1 MTPLCIAMR
10 VWVCV
15 SEEKEKKKESLEK
28 GSKKRDESLLP
39 CKAHRRPR
47 SLRNSFIF
55 QRRAGGNFS
64 RRSKTGTPECATG
77 HVCVCVCYSGHAM
90 NQIPSS
96 FPPLE
101 GVESVSEGFVVH
113 VLPRASS
120 AKEKRARTPLK
131 DGHCM
136 RASPALSLSH
146 TDRWISIVVLQ
157 RARAEEYWNSYR
169 DYFLRP
175 PFDVFI

>member
-1 MTPLCIAMR
+1 
-10 VWVCV
+10 
-15 SEEKEKKKESLEK
+15 
-28 GSKKRDESLLP
+28 
-39 CKAHRRPR
+39 
-47 SLRNSFIF
+47 
-55 QRRAGGNFS
+55 
-64 RRSKTGTPECATG
+64 
-77 HVCVCVCYSGHAM
+77 M

-136 RASPALSLSH
+136 RASPALSLTHLSLDFH
-146 TDRWISIVVLQ
+146 R
-157 RARAEEYWNSYR
+157 
-169 DYFLRP
+169 RP
-175 PFDVFI
+175 PAGPGGRILEFLS